1 MSKTFVVYV
10 WGYPQLLF
18 PLPPLSEQKRIVEKI
33 DHLMKLCDELEEKVK
48 ENQNNSELLM
58 KAVLK
63 EAFAS

>member
-1 MSKTFVVYV
+1 
-10 WGYPQLLF
+10 
-18 PLPPLSEQKRIVEKI
+18 
-33 DHLMKLCDELEEKVK
+33 MKLCDELEEKVK